1 MPFTSETA
9 SEAGK
14 KGALIGNAV
23 IKQRKIA
30 KLLRNS
36 ALPIYADS
44 PESYEQ
50 KTLVRVRLQ
59 LDMVY
64 KAFMDE
70 CDKSEPEAG
79 KLDRL
84 AAAQARLSEQERFL
98 SMRPA
103 PGSLKPT
110 SPKSPKTGNFA
121 PPPPADDVQSG

>member
-1 MPFTSETA
+1 M
-9 SEAGK
+9 GK
-14 KGALIGNAV
+14 RGAIVGNAT

-36 ALPIYADS
+36 AMPIYAENA
-44 PESYEQ
+44 ESYEQ

-70 CDKSEPEAG
+70 CDREKPEAQ

-84 AAAQARLSEQERFL
+84 AAAQARLGEQERFL
-98 SMRPA
+98 AMRPA
-103 PGSLKPT
+103 PGAMKPT
-110 SPKSPKTGNFA
+110 TKPGKSRSAAQSA
-121 PPPPADDVQSG
+121 PEPQDDSPPA